1 MVTRM
6 VTRVVTVIGVDGRP
20 LASWAAA
27 RLAEATLVAGAARH
41 LDALPIP
48 RQAERV
54 VLGNVTAGVRALEG
68 HDGPAVVL
76 ASGDPGFFG
85 LVRLLRE
92 HGLDVEVAP
101 AVSSVA
107 AAFGL
112 AGLNWDDAV
121 VVSAHGRD
129 PRRAVN
135 ACRALAK
142 VAVLTAPGAGP
153 AEIGAALRGWPRR
166 LLVAERLG
174 AADQRVTPC
183 TPEEAAGREWA
194 SPSVVLCLAD
204 GPSPRGWAAP
214 PNPAPERWGLPEE
227 RFEHRD
233 GMITKAEVRALA
245 LAHLGPRVGDLVWD
259 LGCGSGSVAVEAA
272 RFGAA
277 VVAVD
282 RDPAQCDRTRRNAA
296 AYGVEVRVVHGAAPG
311 CLAGLPAPDAVF
323 VGGGG
328 PGVVSHVAALGARAV
343 VVALAA
349 VDRLPAVRDALATAS
364 YEVGGVSLAA
374 SRFGALPD
382 GATRLVAANPVF
394 LVWGHR

>member
-1 MVTRM
+1 M
-6 VTRVVTVIGVDGRP
+6 VTVIGVDGRP
-20 LASWAAA
+20 LAPWAAE
-27 RLAEATLVAGAARH
+27 RLAEATLVVGAARH
-41 LDALPIP
+41 LVALPVP

-54 VLGNVTAGVRALEG
+54 VLGQVTAGVRALAS

-101 AVSSVA
+101 GVSSVA
-107 AAFGL
+107 AAFGQ

-174 AADQRVTPC
+174 TASRRVTAC

-194 SPSVVLCLAD
+194 DPNVVLSLAD
-204 GPSPRGWAAP
+204 RPSPRGWAAP
-214 PNPAPERWGLPEE
+214 PRPAPERWALPEE
-227 RFEHRD
+227 CFEHRD

-245 LAHLGPRVGDLVWD
+245 LAHLGPGLGDLVWD

-282 RDPAQCDRTRRNAA
+282 RDPGQCDRTRRNAA
-296 AYGVEVRVVHGAAPG
+296 AYGAEVRVVHGEVPG
-311 CLAGLPAPDAVF
+311 CLTGLPAPDAVF

-328 PGVVSHVAALGARAV
+328 ADVVGHVARLGARTV
-343 VVALAA
+343 VAALAA
-349 VDRLPAVRDALATAS
+349 VDRVPAARDALRAAA
-364 YEVGGVSLAA
+364 YDVGGVSLAA
-374 SRFGALPD
+374 SRFADLPG
-382 GATRLVAANPVF
+382 GATRLAAANPVF